1 MRGIA
6 FLRNFFAA
14 CAIFS
19 AVALPARADEIE
31 VAEAHLSMTEEGIV
45 LAADFAFDLN
55 ARLVEAVTNG
65 VPLYFVVEF
74 ELTRPRWYWFD
85 EKAAAKR
92 IQLRLSYHALSRH
105 YRLSTGLLQQNYATL
120 EEALSVLRRVRNW
133 LVVDRGTSLADAN
146 YDAAVRMR
154 LDVTLLPKPFQLSA
168 ITSRELNL
176 ESPWRRFAF
185 RPSAASALP
194 PAPPPAESREPRE
207 AEPK

>member
-6 FLRNFFAA
+6 YLRNLLAVCVLA
-14 CAIFS
+14 SS
-19 AVALPARADEIE
+19 AVLTARADEIE
-31 VAEAHLSMTEEGIV
+31 VTDARLSAAEEGIV
-45 LAADFAFDLN
+45 LGADFAFELN
-55 ARLVEAVTNG
+55 HRLVEAVTNG

-105 YRLSTGLLQQNYATL
+105 YRLSTGMLQQNYATL

-133 LVVDRGTSLADAN
+133 QVVERSAGLADAN

-168 ITSRELNL
+168 MTSRELNL

-185 RPSAASALP
+185 RPPLATQTP
-194 PAPPPAESREPRE
+194 PVESREPKE
-207 AEPK
+207 AEAK